1 VTGRAPVG
9 RVCYPL
15 SMRFS
20 LLALLAVLCGCA
32 SPPAWT
38 GTFSIELTCAA
49 SGGECDP
56 LNVADA
62 DTLTVEPYGDDF
74 DNAAS
79 MRFYMGSVFIGSVE
93 GTVDVRRN
101 SILGGWGS
109 IPGSTVAGVISV
121 TITGDTLT
129 GHASPGSDAA
139 SRYDLI
145 GTRK

>member
-1 VTGRAPVG
+1 
-9 RVCYPL
+9 
-15 SMRFS
+15 MRFS
-20 LLALLAVLCGCA
+20 ILALLAVLCGCA

-62 DTLTVEPYGDDF
+62 DTLTIVDEGDGWADMQFYAGSRLIF
-74 DNAAS
+74 D
-79 MRFYMGSVFIGSVE
+79 YE
-93 GTVDVRRN
+93 GAVDERES
-101 SILGGWGS
+101 SILGGWGAYPES
-109 IPGSTVAGVISV
+109 IVAGVISV

-139 SRYDLI
+139 SRYDLT